1 MLKFKEKNK
10 IKPFLISNKMSES
23 QNETQWY
30 IINKLKRFYLNCIRI
45 FFHSRARIV
54 YKKLSKIS
62 IDENKVFSNMIHSF
76 DLIIFVY

>member
-30 IINKLKRFYLNCIRI
+30 IINKLKRFY
-45 FFHSRARIV
+45 F
-54 YKKLSKIS
+54 
-62 IDENKVFSNMIHSF
+62 
-76 DLIIFVY
+76 